1 MRPRERAAAVGRRAT
16 GCPAGRPCARDR
28 VRVRGRGDARLRA
41 ARRGAPHRGRP
52 LGEDDPSRSTP
63 KRGARR
69 GRQGQVPRRGPGGPR
84 PGRPSLRQDLRG
96 PRGPLSPRAR
106 AGTRHRREMARARRR
121 GLRLLRPVAGR
132 VAGNSARSAA
142 PRIHRRT
149 RQTRATRAMKKGV
162 LFIHGGGEGAY
173 EEDRKMAASLQDAL
187 AAAYDVRCPQMPEE
201 DRPEYAAWRDRI
213 SQEIAALNGEVILV
227 GHSLGGSILLKYL
240 SEEEA
245 AKPVAGLFL
254 VAAPFWG
261 AEDWEVDEYAV
272 REDFASKLPPELP
285 VFLYHGRDDEVVP
298 FAHLALYADK
308 LPRAIVRK
316 LEGRGHQFGE
326 DLSEV
331 ARDIGGL

>member
-1 MRPRERAAAVGRRAT
+1 MRRRERAAAVGRRAT
-16 GCPAGRPCARDR
+16 GRLAERPNSRDR
-28 VRVRGRGDARLRA
+28 VWARGLGDARLRA
-41 ARRGAPHRGRP
+41 ARRGAPHCGRQ
-52 LGEDDPSRSTP
+52 LGEDDPSCSTP

-69 GRQGQVPRRGPGGPR
+69 GRQGRIPRRGLGEPR
-84 PGRPSLRQDLRG
+84 LGRPSLRQDLRG

-106 AGTRHRREMARARRR
+106 AGARHRREMARARRR
-121 GLRLLRPVAGR
+121 GLRLLRPAAGR
-132 VAGNSARSAA
+132 VAGNSARSTA

-149 RQTRATRAMKKGV
+149 PQTRATRAMKKRV

-173 EEDRKMAASLQDAL
+173 EEDRKLAASLQDAL
-187 AAAYDVRCPQMPEE
+187 GAAYEVRCPQMPDE

-213 SQEIAALNGEVILV
+213 SQELAALSGEVILV

-240 SEEEA
+240 GEEEA

-261 AEDWEVDEYAV
+261 AEEWEVDEYAV

-308 LPRAIVRK
+308 LPRATVRE
-316 LEGRGHQFGE
+316 LDGRGHQLGE